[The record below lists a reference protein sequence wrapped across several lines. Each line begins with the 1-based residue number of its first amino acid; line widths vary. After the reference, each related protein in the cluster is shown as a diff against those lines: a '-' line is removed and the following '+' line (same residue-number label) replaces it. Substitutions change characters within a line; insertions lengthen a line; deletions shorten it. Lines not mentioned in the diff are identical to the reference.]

1 MKLTDLQTFLHIAD
15 AGTFA
20 QVARTLR
27 VPKSTVTRR
36 VERLEADL
44 GLALLQ
50 RSSRS
55 LRLTEAGRF
64 LHERASSAMAELDGL
79 ETRIRE
85 QAGEAT
91 GTLRVTLPPD
101 LAATPAFARLLSEY
115 SARHP
120 QVRTEILA
128 TDRVT
133 DLVEEGIDVAI
144 RPRVVLRASDAGLRS
159 RVVAE
164 VRLGLFASVAW
175 LESRGGPDALTSL
188 AGVPLFV
195 QSGAARVAE
204 GALAEAL
211 RAGTPALTT
220 NDFRVSHALICAG
233 AGVGMLPTYLVGDDP
248 RLVEV
253 LPTLT
258 ERVYPLVMLWPA
270 SRHVAARV
278 RAFID
283 LVAERPWFHVALPR
297 GVTPSAARGPSGRPS
312 RRGTS
317 P

>member
-1 MKLTDLQTFLHIAD
+1 VKLTDLQTFLLIAD

-20 QVARTLR
+20 QAARTLR

-36 VERLEADL
+36 VERLESDL

-50 RSSRS
+50 RSSRA

-79 ETRIRE
+79 EARIKE
-85 QAGEAT
+85 HAGEAT

-101 LAATPAFARLLSEY
+101 LAATPAFASLLSEF

-120 QVRTEILA
+120 QVHTELLA

-144 RPRVVLRASDAGLRS
+144 RPRAVLRASDAGLRS
-159 RVVAE
+159 RVIAE
-164 VRLGLFASVAW
+164 VRLGLFASIAW
-175 LESRGGPDALTSL
+175 LEARGGPERVTSL
-188 AGVPLFV
+188 VGVPLFV
-195 QSGAARVAE
+195 HAGAARVADR
-204 GALAEAL
+204 ALAEAL
-211 RAGTPALTT
+211 RAGTAAVSS
-220 NDFRVSHALICAG
+220 NDFRVTHALVCAG

-248 RLVEV
+248 RLAEV
-253 LPTLT
+253 LPTLS

-283 LVAERPWFHVALPR
+283 LVTERPWFDAALPR
-297 GVTPSAARGPSGRPS
+297 GVIPSGERGPSGRPS